1 MRQPSNAGVA
11 QTTPGAGLFGGGRG
25 LFGGLAAGF
34 LGVGLFGLLFGYG
47 LFGGM
52 AGFASIFG
60 LLLQVLLI
68 FIVARLV
75 FAWWQRRD
83 LAAAHSYAG
92 ARPATGYGF
101 GGFRGILNSTRD
113 QLAGEPLTIA
123 KSDYDAFERLL
134 GNIQAA
140 YSARRPFGC
149 APWSL
154 PKCCPISPKSWRLTR
169 VTLSSIA

>member
-1 MRQPSNAGVA
+1 MGGISNSMPPPSSPPVQA
-11 QTTPGAGLFGGGRG
+11 R
-25 LFGGLAAGF
+25 
-34 LGVGLFGLLFGYG
+34 

-52 AGFASIFG
+52 AGFGSIFG

-68 FIVARLV
+68 FIVARLI
-75 FAWWQRRD
+75 FAWSQRRN

-101 GGFRGILNSTRD
+101 GGFRRILNSTRD

-123 KSDYDAFERLL
+123 KSDYNAFERLL

-140 YSARRPFGC
+140 YSAADLSALRAMVTPD
-149 APWSL
+149 
-154 PKCCPISPKSWRLTR
+154 CPISPQSLAATR
-169 VTLSSIA
+169 VAVSSIA